1 MMRCIIIDDEKLAL
15 DLLEDNIRQVP
26 FLQLVKR
33 CRNALE
39 AVKVLQEEPVDL
51 LFLDIQ
57 MPGLSGLQF
66 LQSLV
71 NPPMAILITAYEK
84 YALEGY
90 TLNVV
95 DYLLKPVAFDRF
107 LKACLKAKSLYD
119 LQQESRAATANTS
132 TKDTPDF
139 MFVNVE
145 YNHVKIDFDDIIYIE
160 GLKDYIR
167 IYLHSTSK
175 PVITRMS
182 LKAAEEKLPATRFV
196 RTHRS
201 YIVAVKHITTITRDT
216 VLAGRAEIP
225 LSEFYKENINAILG
239 NK

>member
-1 MMRCIIIDDEKLAL
+1 MMRCMIIDDEKLAL

-39 AVKVLQEEPVDL
+39 AVKALQETTVDL

-119 LQQESRAATANTS
+119 LQQERGAASTTAA
-132 TKDTPDF
+132 KDAPDY

-167 IYLHSTSK
+167 IYLSSTSK

-182 LKAAEEKLPATRFV
+182 LKATEEKLPATRFV

-201 YIVAVKHITTITRDT
+201 YIVSVKHITTITRDT
-216 VLAGRAEIP
+216 VLAGQAEIP